1 MALNLNVTKDMKV
14 INTRNRD
21 NFKLVK
27 PKKSYEKPH

>member
-21 NFKLVK
+21 NFKLAK
-27 PKKSYEKPH
+27 PKESHEKPH